1 MGPSQ
6 TAKAKRQPGADFLG
20 QGRRKASPDAGLGYA
35 TRTLPRTAKTEALGS
50 ETPRVTTPFP
60 SGRAALMRSLLGD
73 VLAGRAT
80 RLNVTAGT
88 RCKRAGESNVRRATG
103 PPWRVAVPVLRK

>member
-50 ETPRVTTPFP
+50 ETLQGRHPFP
-60 SGRAALMRSLLGD
+60 SGRVAL
-73 VLAGRAT
+73 
-80 RLNVTAGT
+80 
-88 RCKRAGESNVRRATG
+88 VRY
-103 PPWRVAVPVLRK
+103 P